1 MARTTFTGPVNS
13 LNGFEFSSTNSKTV
27 SVAAPAALSAAYT
40 LTLPPNDG
48 SNGQVLTTDGN
59 GVTTWTTNG
68 AGTVT
73 SVAGAGS
80 VNGLTLTGTV
90 TSSGSLTLGGTL
102 DLSSPPAIGGAAPNT
117 GAFSSVAVTNST
129 NTTGTFEP
137 VVVSST
143 LTGAGVTGGRAK
155 FDTTINSAAG
165 SYTNA
170 LKANVSYGASGK
182 TSGLGSSFV
191 AELTLSA
198 GTVDGNYAPLEV
210 ELNVPASASTG
221 TATSFVYLST
231 QGANVAEM
239 DTAGF
244 LFNLQGLTAGSGKL
258 LQTGTTLASAAATLR
273 VKVGGTT
280 YYLPLY
286 DGQITT

>member
-1 MARTTFTGPVNS
+1 MARTTFTGPVRS
-13 LNGFEFSSTNSKTV
+13 LNGFEGAFTSTSIVLQSDNANSITLDAPN
-27 SVAAPAALSAAYT
+27 SLAASYNFIFPT
-40 LTLPPNDG
+40 TDG
-48 SNGQVLTTDGN
+48 NSGQALTTDGSGN
-59 GVTTWTTNG
+59 TTWTTLFSASNPG
-68 AGTVT
+68 
-73 SVAGAGS
+73 
-80 VNGLTLTGTV
+80 
-90 TSSGSLTLGGTL
+90 
-102 DLSSPPAIGGAAPNT
+102 AIGGGTAAAGT
-117 GAFSSVAVTNST
+117 FTALTATSLSMT
-129 NTTGTFEP
+129 NTSSSTSLYEP
-137 VVVSST
+137 AVVSST
-143 LTGAGVTGGRAK
+143 LTGAGVTGGRSK

-165 SYTNA
+165 SFTNA

-182 TSGLGSSFV
+182 TTGLGSSFV

-198 GTVDGNYAPLEV
+198 GTVDGTYAPLEV
-210 ELNVPASASTG
+210 ELNLPASASTG
-221 TATSFVYLST
+221 TATSFVHLST
-231 QGANVAEM
+231 QGANVAAM